1 MCSTADGVKKHKKQ
15 TTSLSYTDIFQGL
28 SYRHNK
34 CQFCFFKKILL
45 LKGKNDSDIYIKM
58 SHLMTLKSILIQAFK
73 F

>member
-1 MCSTADGVKKHKKQ
+1 MCSTADRVKKHKNQ

-34 CQFCFFKKILL
+34 CQFCFFKKILF

-58 SHLMTLKSILIQAFK
+58 SQLMKLESILIQTFK